1 MNTMFTVEEVSKL
14 LSVSKVT
21 IYAKLKKYESK
32 VVVKQG
38 KKYVTEELLSLIKQ
52 ELNLKECLKDNLKV
66 ENNTGAINQEIATDR
81 DDLINLN
88 QDLINFLKQ
97 QLEEK
102 DIQLR
107 EKDKQIEELINLN
120 KNNQVLLK
128 QQQDKE
134 NNQKLLEDHF
144 QEVDQK
150 LMDLRDRMEEKKN
163 SKKFFGFFS
172 KQVYKFMS
180 KTLYIIWELY
190 MDFSK

>member
-52 ELNLKECLKDNLKV
+52 ELNLKECLKYNLKV

-102 DIQLR
+102 DRQLR

-120 KNNQVLLK
+120 KNNQILLK

-134 NNQKLLEDHF
+134 INQKLLEDHF

-172 KQVYKFMS
+172 K
-180 KTLYIIWELY
+180 
-190 MDFSK
+190 

>member
-32 VVVKQG
+32 VVLKQG

-120 KNNQVLLK
+120 KNNQILLK

-134 NNQKLLEDHF
+134 INQKLLEDHF

-172 KQVYKFMS
+172 K
-180 KTLYIIWELY
+180 
-190 MDFSK
+190 

>member
-21 IYAKLKKYESK
+21 IYAKLKKYGSK

-52 ELNLKECLKDNLKV
+52 ELNLKECLKV

-120 KNNQVLLK
+120 KNNQILLK

-134 NNQKLLEDHF
+134 INQKLLEDHF

-172 KQVYKFMS
+172 K
-180 KTLYIIWELY
+180 
-190 MDFSK
+190 

>member
-1 MNTMFTVEEVSKL
+1 MFTVEEVSKL

-52 ELNLKECLKDNLKV
+52 ELNLKECLKV

-102 DIQLR
+102 D
-107 EKDKQIEELINLN
+107 KQIEELINLN
-120 KNNQVLLK
+120 KNNQILLK

-134 NNQKLLEDHF
+134 INQKLLEDHF

-172 KQVYKFMS
+172 K
-180 KTLYIIWELY
+180 
-190 MDFSK
+190 

>member
-134 NNQKLLEDHF
+134 INQKLLEDHF

-172 KQVYKFMS
+172 K
-180 KTLYIIWELY
+180 
-190 MDFSK
+190 

>member
-1 MNTMFTVEEVSKL
+1 MFTVEEVSKL

-120 KNNQVLLK
+120 KNNQILLK

-134 NNQKLLEDHF
+134 INQKLLEDHF

-172 KQVYKFMS
+172 K
-180 KTLYIIWELY
+180 
-190 MDFSK
+190 

>member
-120 KNNQVLLK
+120 KNNQILLK

-134 NNQKLLEDHF
+134 INQKLLEDHF
-144 QEVDQK
+144 QEVDEK
-150 LMDLRDRMEEKKN
+150 LMDLRERMDEKKK
-163 SKKFFGFFS
+163 SKKKFGFFS
-172 KQVYKFMS
+172 K
-180 KTLYIIWELY
+180 
-190 MDFSK
+190 

>member
-120 KNNQVLLK
+120 KNNQILLK

-134 NNQKLLEDHF
+134 INQKLLEDHF

-163 SKKFFGFFS
+163 SKKFFRFFS
-172 KQVYKFMS
+172 K
-180 KTLYIIWELY
+180 
-190 MDFSK
+190 

>member
-1 MNTMFTVEEVSKL
+1 MFTVDEVSKF

-66 ENNTGAINQEIATDR
+66 GNNTGAINQEVATDR

-102 DIQLR
+102 D
-107 EKDKQIEELINLN
+107 KQIEELINLN
-120 KNNQVLLK
+120 KNNQILLK

-134 NNQKLLEDHF
+134 INQKLLEDHF

-172 KQVYKFMS
+172 K
-180 KTLYIIWELY
+180 
-190 MDFSK
+190 

>member
-1 MNTMFTVEEVSKL
+1 MNTMFTVDEVSKL

-66 ENNTGAINQEIATDR
+66 ENNTGAINQEVATDR

-120 KNNQVLLK
+120 KNNQILLK

-134 NNQKLLEDHF
+134 INQKLLEDHF

-163 SKKFFGFFS
+163 SKKIFGFFS
-172 KQVYKFMS
+172 K
-180 KTLYIIWELY
+180 
-190 MDFSK
+190 

>member
-1 MNTMFTVEEVSKL
+1 MNTMFTVDEVSKF

-21 IYAKLKKYESK
+21 IYAKLKKYGSK

-52 ELNLKECLKDNLKV
+52 ELNLKECLKYNLKV

-120 KNNQVLLK
+120 KNNQILLK

-134 NNQKLLEDHF
+134 INQKLLEDHF

-172 KQVYKFMS
+172 K
-180 KTLYIIWELY
+180 
-190 MDFSK
+190 

>member
-52 ELNLKECLKDNLKV
+52 ELNLKECLKYNLKV

-120 KNNQVLLK
+120 KNNQILLK

-134 NNQKLLEDHF
+134 INQKLLEDHF

-163 SKKFFGFFS
+163 SKK
-172 KQVYKFMS
+172 
-180 KTLYIIWELY
+180 
-190 MDFSK
+190 

>member
-52 ELNLKECLKDNLKV
+52 ELNLKECLKV

-102 DIQLR
+102 D
-107 EKDKQIEELINLN
+107 KQIEELINLN
-120 KNNQVLLK
+120 KNNQILLK

-134 NNQKLLEDHF
+134 INQKLLEDHF

-163 SKKFFGFFS
+163 SKKIFGFFS
-172 KQVYKFMS
+172 K
-180 KTLYIIWELY
+180 
-190 MDFSK
+190 

>member
-1 MNTMFTVEEVSKL
+1 MLRSIEEVAIQL
-14 LSVSKVT
+14 GVSKT
-21 IYAKLKKYESK
+21 SIYNKLKLKEYKSR
-32 VVVKQG
+32 VVKKHG
-38 KKYVTEELLSLIKQ
+38 KSMVDDELFNLIQ
-52 ELNLKECLKDNLKV
+52 DGLKLKNKV
-66 ENNTGAINQEIATDR
+66 ENQKDEKSAKQEIATDR

-120 KNNQVLLK
+120 KNNQILLK

-134 NNQKLLEDHF
+134 INQKLLEDHF
-144 QEVDQK
+144 QEVDLK

-172 KQVYKFMS
+172 K
-180 KTLYIIWELY
+180 
-190 MDFSK
+190 

>member
-21 IYAKLKKYESK
+21 IYAKLKKYGSK

-120 KNNQVLLK
+120 KNNQILLK

-134 NNQKLLEDHF
+134 INQKLLEDHF

-150 LMDLRDRMEEKKN
+150 LMDLRDLMEEKKN

-172 KQVYKFMS
+172 K
-180 KTLYIIWELY
+180 
-190 MDFSK
+190 

>member
-120 KNNQVLLK
+120 KNNQILLK

-134 NNQKLLEDHF
+134 INQKLL
-144 QEVDQK
+144 
-150 LMDLRDRMEEKKN
+150 
-163 SKKFFGFFS
+163 
-172 KQVYKFMS
+172 
-180 KTLYIIWELY
+180 
-190 MDFSK
+190 

>member
-66 ENNTGAINQEIATDR
+66 ENDKEVINQEIATDR

-120 KNNQVLLK
+120 KNNQILLK

-134 NNQKLLEDHF
+134 INQKLLEDHF
-144 QEVDQK
+144 QEVDEK
-150 LMDLRDRMEEKKN
+150 LMDLRERMDEKKK
-163 SKKFFGFFS
+163 SKKKFGFFS
-172 KQVYKFMS
+172 K
-180 KTLYIIWELY
+180 
-190 MDFSK
+190 

>member
-81 DDLINLN
+81 YDLINLN
-88 QDLINFLKQ
+88 QDLINFLKE
-97 QLEEK
+97 QLLEK
-102 DIQLR
+102 DLQLK

-120 KNNQVLLK
+120 KNNQILLK

-134 NNQKLLEDHF
+134 INTKLLEDHF
-144 QEVDQK
+144 HEVDEK
-150 LMDLRDRMEEKKN
+150 LMDLRERMDEKKK
-163 SKKFFGFFS
+163 SKKKFRFFS
-172 KQVYKFMS
+172 K
-180 KTLYIIWELY
+180 
-190 MDFSK
+190 

>member
-120 KNNQVLLK
+120 KNNQILLK

-134 NNQKLLEDHF
+134 INQKLLEDHF

-163 SKKFFGFFS
+163 SKKIFGFFS
-172 KQVYKFMS
+172 K
-180 KTLYIIWELY
+180 
-190 MDFSK
+190 

>member
-21 IYAKLKKYESK
+21 IYAKLKKYGSK

-120 KNNQVLLK
+120 KNNQILLK

-134 NNQKLLEDHF
+134 INQKLLEDHF

-163 SKKFFGFFS
+163 SKKFFRFFS
-172 KQVYKFMS
+172 K
-180 KTLYIIWELY
+180 
-190 MDFSK
+190 

>member
-52 ELNLKECLKDNLKV
+52 ELNLKECLKV

-102 DIQLR
+102 D
-107 EKDKQIEELINLN
+107 KQIEELINLN
-120 KNNQVLLK
+120 KNNQILLK

-134 NNQKLLEDHF
+134 INQKLLEDHF

-172 KQVYKFMS
+172 K
-180 KTLYIIWELY
+180 
-190 MDFSK
+190 

>member
-21 IYAKLKKYESK
+21 IYAKLKKHESK

-66 ENNTGAINQEIATDR
+66 ENDKEVINQEIATDR

-120 KNNQVLLK
+120 KNNQILLK

-134 NNQKLLEDHF
+134 INQKLLEDHF
-144 QEVDQK
+144 QEVDEK
-150 LMDLRDRMEEKKN
+150 LMDLRERMDEKKK
-163 SKKFFGFFS
+163 SKKKFGFFS
-172 KQVYKFMS
+172 K
-180 KTLYIIWELY
+180 
-190 MDFSK
+190 

>member
-52 ELNLKECLKDNLKV
+52 ELNLKECLKV
-66 ENNTGAINQEIATDR
+66 GNNTGAINQEVATDR

-88 QDLINFLKQ
+88 QYLINFLKQ

-134 NNQKLLEDHF
+134 INQKLLEDHF

-172 KQVYKFMS
+172 K
-180 KTLYIIWELY
+180 
-190 MDFSK
+190 

>member
-134 NNQKLLEDHF
+134 INQKLLEDHF
-144 QEVDQK
+144 QEVDEK
-150 LMDLRDRMEEKKN
+150 LMDLRERMDEKKK
-163 SKKFFGFFS
+163 SKKKFGFFS
-172 KQVYKFMS
+172 K
-180 KTLYIIWELY
+180 
-190 MDFSK
+190 

>member
-38 KKYVTEELLSLIKQ
+38 KKYITEELLSLIKQ

-66 ENNTGAINQEIATDR
+66 ENDKEVINQEIVTDR

-120 KNNQVLLK
+120 KNNQILLK

-134 NNQKLLEDHF
+134 INQKLLEDHF
-144 QEVDQK
+144 QEVDEK
-150 LMDLRDRMEEKKN
+150 LMDLRERMDEKKK
-163 SKKFFGFFS
+163 SKKKFGFFS
-172 KQVYKFMS
+172 K
-180 KTLYIIWELY
+180 
-190 MDFSK
+190 

>member
-21 IYAKLKKYESK
+21 IYAKLKKHESK

-66 ENNTGAINQEIATDR
+66 ENDKEVINQEIATDR

-134 NNQKLLEDHF
+134 INQKLLEDHF

-172 KQVYKFMS
+172 K
-180 KTLYIIWELY
+180 
-190 MDFSK
+190 

>member
-1 MNTMFTVEEVSKL
+1 MSKL

-120 KNNQVLLK
+120 KNNQILLK

-134 NNQKLLEDHF
+134 INQKLLEDHF
-144 QEVDQK
+144 QEVDEK
-150 LMDLRDRMEEKKN
+150 LMDLRERMDEKKK
-163 SKKFFGFFS
+163 SKKKFGFFS
-172 KQVYKFMS
+172 K
-180 KTLYIIWELY
+180 
-190 MDFSK
+190 

>member
-1 MNTMFTVEEVSKL
+1 MNTMFTVDEVSKF

-120 KNNQVLLK
+120 KNNQILLK

-134 NNQKLLEDHF
+134 INQKLLEDHF

-172 KQVYKFMS
+172 K
-180 KTLYIIWELY
+180 
-190 MDFSK
+190 